1 MKVDIYQVR
10 GKFRFLI
17 VGAGASTDEIV
28 SCTGIKSALRQ
39 FASDIEI
46 PSQSSE
52 KFGLDSEVV
61 NHDLN
66 EQGWSLQPM
75 QLVR

>member
-10 GKFRFLI
+10 EKLRCLI
-17 VGAGASTDEIV
+17 IGAGVSTDEIV
-28 SCTGIKSALRQ
+28 SRTGIKSALRQ

-46 PSQSSE
+46 PSPSSG

-61 NHDLN
+61 KRDLN
-66 EQGWSLQPM
+66 EQGWSLRPM